1 MPYLI
6 IQNRDGIEV
15 PIFYTKQEGTRDA
28 ILNNIPNT
36 KYIITIDLY
45 YARIYNSE
53 IGKEDVKN
61 LELLKIPKGE
71 KVYRV
76 SKYNNKKNLVVR
88 WERFDVNYIRSNRY
102 ISGIGC
108 KILNTCLYNCILDC
122 TKGGHGCLSYQSFV
136 IAKNEEE
143 AKKKYNKLLKSK
155 YVYSW
160 LDVFGEEYCHYMMK
174 INYRSE
180 ELVKLYADW
189 LDKIQKDK
197 KKEVK

>member
-15 PIFYTKQEGTRDA
+15 PIFYTKQAQTMNA
-28 ILNNIPNT
+28 ILDNIPNT
-36 KYIITIDLY
+36 KYISTIDLC
-45 YARIYNSE
+45 YARIYNWKIE
-53 IGKEDVKN
+53 KEDIKE

-71 KVYRV
+71 KVY
-76 SKYNNKKNLVVR
+76 SISDYSYEKDPVVR
-88 WERFDVNYIRSNRY
+88 WERFDVNNFHGNRY
-102 ISGIGC
+102 ITGRVC
-108 KILNTCLYNCILDC
+108 EILNTGLYNCILDC
-122 TKGGHGCLSYQSFV
+122 TKGGHGSLLYQSF
-136 IAKNEEE
+136 ILAKNKEE

-160 LDVFGEEYCHYMMK
+160 LDVFGEEHCRYNMK
-174 INYRSE
+174 IHHENK

-189 LDKIQKDK
+189 LVKIQKDK